1 MKKKIV
7 LSLFSLALVASLP
20 LVFAED
26 EKENPYAA
34 LQKPGAAHKV
44 FEGLVGDWD
53 VVQKVWEQPG
63 APAKVSKGTMKRALK
78 YGGRFL
84 EDTILVKEKNKTVT
98 TIAMHGYNNWSKE
111 FQTTVYH
118 DNDTGMYHYTGN
130 VDKKSGPFVMT
141 GSWSMDMNGQK
152 MVVGVRSVV
161 TRTANKEVMTLYFK
175 YPNVDEHKAGEMTY
189 TRKAK
194 K

>member
-1 MKKKIV
+1 MKKSFV
-7 LSLFSLALVASLP
+7 LSLLSLTLLATLSLAMAQ
-20 LVFAED
+20 D

-63 APAKVSKGTMKRALK
+63 ATAKVSKGSMKRALK

-84 EDTILVKEKNKTVT
+84 QDTILVKEKNKTVT

-130 VDKKSGPFVMT
+130 VDKKSGLFVMT
-141 GSWSMDMNGQK
+141 GTWSILMNGKK
-152 MVVGVRSVV
+152 MVVGVRSVM
-161 TRTANKEVMTLYFK
+161 TRSAKKEVMTLYFK
-175 YPNVDEHKAGEMTY
+175 YPNIDEHKAGEMTY
-189 TRKAK
+189 TRKATK
-194 K
+194 